1 MKYKVFEPLII
12 FEAESVMQEKVL
24 FSRPYSRKISY
35 SLEAIV
41 NPVWAPSNL
50 LQAKRKSLKIR
61 IFWKKKMDEPIL
73 RDWRR
78 LSLEFTKWAVSPR
91 KELMP
96 SLALQISV
104 VVVTLLAVH
113 RSVFIFV
120 INFSATS
127 QTSEVSFLACGNWY
141 WKQHLSEIL

>member
-1 MKYKVFEPLII
+1 MIYKAFAPLII

-61 IFWKKKMDEPIL
+61 KFKKE
-73 RDWRR
+73 
-78 LSLEFTKWAVSPR
+78 
-91 KELMP
+91 
-96 SLALQISV
+96 
-104 VVVTLLAVH
+104 
-113 RSVFIFV
+113 
-120 INFSATS
+120 N
-127 QTSEVSFLACGNWY
+127 
-141 WKQHLSEIL
+141 